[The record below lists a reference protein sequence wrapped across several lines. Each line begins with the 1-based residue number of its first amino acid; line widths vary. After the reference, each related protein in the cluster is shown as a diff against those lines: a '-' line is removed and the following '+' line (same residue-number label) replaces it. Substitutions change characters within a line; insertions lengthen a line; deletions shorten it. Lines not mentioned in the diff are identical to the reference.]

1 MKSRNNKTNCKKLV
15 ALCLLFAMLVTSI
28 GAFGTLTEVQ
38 AAKKQKATLKF
49 KKSTITLQQGK
60 KATVKMKKT
69 KIKKV
74 KIKKWSIKNKK
85 IAKVTKKGVVTGL
98 RVGKTQLTCKVKY
111 LAKGTKKYKNKTLK
125 CKIKVTAPAS
135 ANGSDSSSGTN
146 GGNSS
151 TNAGNTSAP
160 DASTNP
166 GNTQTPDVSTAPDNT
181 ENPDGTTAPDQTTA
195 PDNTQKPDQTT
206 APGSTEN
213 PDVTTSPDQTQE
225 PENTKAPAGTENP
238 DVTTAPDQTQE
249 PENTKAPNQTQKPD
263 STAAPDSTSTPL
275 PTNAPA
281 PGFGLTPLEFAAQ
294 LGAGI
299 NIGNSL
305 ESNSTMEYLEENGYQ
320 GSPMKDLYLSGDAG
334 LALETSW
341 GNSEKIS
348 KAFIQGIKAAG
359 FKTIRLPVSYVN
371 HVKTELVDGKKVY
384 TIDEQWLNRVQEVV
398 DWALEEDLY
407 IIINLHHDGSDNC
420 DENGNLNVF
429 GGEQASW
436 LSPVNHSGDAYAQM
450 EAKFIS
456 LWTQIA
462 TKFKSYSDH
471 LLFADMNEFHHGYND
486 PQTEWCNAQNKLHQ
500 AFVDTIRS
508 TGDNNIGRY
517 LIIPGYNTNIDYSIQ
532 HLVLPTD
539 CKENQTTVNGNTVG
553 HLIVEVHYYDP
564 YTYAADDPTDTLWGS
579 DAGEGAASWGHE
591 DFLEGQMQK
600 MKTNYIAKGIPV
612 VIGEFGAPEHKI
624 DKEIDRKYRT
634 YYYSCVVKSAVQ
646 NGLVPIAWDNGTSY
660 QLLARDGSVTEQTI
674 VDAIMKYS
682 SNPSAEIVKPTA
694 N

>member
-151 TNAGNTSAP
+151 ANAGNTSAP

-166 GNTQTPDVSTAPDNT
+166 GNTQTPDASMAPGNT
-181 ENPDGTTAPDQTTA
+181 ENPDGTTAPEQ
-195 PDNTQKPDQTT
+195 TQKPDQTT
-206 APGSTEN
+206 APAGTEN
-213 PDVTTSPDQTQE
+213 PDVTATPDQTQE
-225 PENTKAPAGTENP
+225 PENTKAP
-238 DVTTAPDQTQE
+238 D
-249 PENTKAPNQTQKPD
+249 QTQKPD
-263 STAAPDSTSTPL
+263 STAAPDSTSTPN
-275 PTNAPA
+275 PTNAPT

-305 ESNSTMEYLEENGYQ
+305 ESNSTTEYLAENNYQ
-320 GSPMKDLYLSGDAG
+320 GSPMKDLYLSGEAG
-334 LALETSW
+334 LKLETSW

-407 IIINLHHDGSDNC
+407 IIINLHHDGADNC

-436 LSPVNHSGDAYAQM
+436 LSPLNHSGDAYAQM
-450 EAKFIS
+450 EAKFVS

-471 LLFADMNEFHHGYND
+471 LLFADMNEFHHKYGD
-486 PQTEWCNAQNKLHQ
+486 PETEWCNAQNKLHQ

-517 LIIPGYNTNIDYSIQ
+517 LIIPGYNTNIDHSINY
-532 HLVLPTD
+532 LVLPTD
-539 CKENQTTVNGNTVG
+539 CQENLTTVNDNTVG

-564 YTYAADDPTDTLWGS
+564 HTYAGDNPSDTLWGS
-579 DAGEGAASWGHE
+579 DAGEGAANWGHE
-591 DFLEGQMQK
+591 DFLEGQMKK

-624 DKEIDRKYRT
+624 DKETDRKYRT

>member
-49 KKSTITLQQGK
+49 KKAAITLQQGK
-60 KATVKMKKT
+60 KTTVKLKKT

-98 RVGKTQLTCKVKY
+98 RAGKTKLTCKVKY
-111 LAKGTKKYKNKTLK
+111 LAKGTKKYKNKTLT
-125 CKIKVTAPAS
+125 CKITITAPTS
-135 ANGSDSSSGTN
+135 ANGAGSSSGTN
-146 GGNSS
+146 GGN
-151 TNAGNTSAP
+151 P
-160 DASTNP
+160 STNP
-166 GNTQTPDVSTAPDNT
+166 GNTLAPDASANPGNTENPDGTMAPDQTQKPDNTTAPEGT
-181 ENPDGTTAPDQTTA
+181 ENPDGTTAPDQT
-195 PDNTQKPDQTT
+195 
-206 APGSTEN
+206 
-213 PDVTTSPDQTQE
+213 QE
-225 PENTKAPAGTENP
+225 PEGTKTP
-238 DVTTAPDQTQE
+238 D
-249 PENTKAPNQTQKPD
+249 QTQKPD
-263 STAAPDSTSTPL
+263 NTAAPSSTSTPN
-275 PTNAPA
+275 PTDAPA

-305 ESNSTMEYLEENGYQ
+305 ESNTTMEYLEENGYQ

-334 LALETSW
+334 LNLETSW
-341 GNSEKIS
+341 GNPEKIS
-348 KAFIQGIKAAG
+348 KEFIQGIKAAG
-359 FKTIRLPVSYVN
+359 FKTIRLPVSYIN
-371 HVKTELVDGKKVY
+371 HVKTEIVDNKKVY

-398 DWALEEDLY
+398 DWALAEDLY

-420 DENGNLNVF
+420 DESGNLNVF

-450 EAKFIS
+450 ESKFVS

-486 PQTEWCNAQNKLHQ
+486 PETEWCNAQNKLHQ

-508 TGDNNIGRY
+508 TGGNNIGRY
-517 LIIPGYNTNIDYSIQ
+517 LIIPGYNTNIDYSIK

-539 CKENQTTVNGNTVG
+539 CEENQTVVNGNTVG

-579 DAGEGAASWGHE
+579 GAGEGAANWGQE

-600 MKTNYIAKGIPV
+600 MNTNYIAKGIPV

-624 DKEIDRKYRT
+624 DKETDRKYRT

-674 VDAIMKYS
+674 VDAIIKYS
-682 SNPSAEIVKPTA
+682 NDPSAEIVKPTT

>member
-1 MKSRNNKTNCKKLV
+1 MKLRNNKTNCKKLV

-49 KKSTITLQQGK
+49 KKSAITLQQGK
-60 KATVKMKKT
+60 KTTVKLKKT

-74 KIKKWSIKNKK
+74 KIKKWSIQNKK

-98 RVGKTQLTCKVKY
+98 RSGKTKLTCKVKY
-111 LAKGTKKYKNKTLK
+111 LVKGSKKYKNKTLK
-125 CKIKVTAPAS
+125 CKITITAAAS
-135 ANGSDSSSGTN
+135 GNGSGSSSGTN
-146 GGNSS
+146 GSNSSSNPGNSI
-151 TNAGNTSAP
+151 AP

-166 GNTQTPDVSTAPDNT
+166 GNTQAPDASANPGNT
-181 ENPDGTTAPDQTTA
+181 ENPDGTTAPDQTQE
-195 PDNTQKPDQTT
+195 PDNTT
-206 APGSTEN
+206 APE
-213 PDVTTSPDQTQE
+213 
-225 PENTKAPAGTENP
+225 GTENP
-238 DVTTAPDQTQE
+238 DDTTAPDQTQKPDNTTAPGDTEKPDGTTAPNQTQE
-249 PENTKAPNQTQKPD
+249 PEGTKAPDKTQKPD
-263 STAAPDSTSTPL
+263 STSTPE

-281 PGFGLTPLEFAAQ
+281 PGYGLTPLEFSAQ

-341 GNSEKIS
+341 GNSQKIS
-348 KAFIQGIKAAG
+348 KEFIQGIKAAG
-359 FKTIRLPVSYVN
+359 FKTIRLPVSYIN

-407 IIINLHHDGSDNC
+407 IIINLHHDGADNC

-429 GGEQASW
+429 GGEQATW

-450 EAKFIS
+450 EDKFVS

-462 TKFKSYSDH
+462 TKFKSHSDH

-486 PQTEWCNAQNKLHQ
+486 PATEWCNAQNKLHQ
-500 AFVDTIRS
+500 AFVDAIRS
-508 TGDNNIGRY
+508 TGGNNIGRY
-517 LIIPGYNTNIDYSIQ
+517 LIIPGYNTNIDYSIKN
-532 HLVLPTD
+532 LVLPTD
-539 CKENQTTVNGNTVG
+539 CEENQTIVNGNTVG

-579 DAGEGAASWGHE
+579 GAGEGAANWGQE
-591 DFLEGQMQK
+591 DFLDGQMQK
-600 MKTNYIAKGIPV
+600 MNSNYIAKGIPV

-624 DKEIDRKYRT
+624 DKETDRKYRT

-660 QLLARDGSVTEQTI
+660 QLLARDGSVSEQSI
-674 VDAIMKYS
+674 VDAIIKYS
-682 SNPSAEIVKPTA
+682 SDPSAEIVKPTA